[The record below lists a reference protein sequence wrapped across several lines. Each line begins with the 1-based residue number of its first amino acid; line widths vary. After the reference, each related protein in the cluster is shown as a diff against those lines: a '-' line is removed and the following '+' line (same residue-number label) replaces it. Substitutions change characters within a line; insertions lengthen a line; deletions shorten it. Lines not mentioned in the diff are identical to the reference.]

1 MAGGAT
7 TVTLNE
13 IQQIVRQIVEYCH
26 PQKVVLFGSYADG
39 TPTPDS
45 DVDLLVVM
53 DTADPPLHA
62 AARIAAAVDHPFPL
76 DILVAQPQALSD
88 SLARKASFA
97 TTVITKGT
105 VLYEARDSRV
115 D

>member
-1 MAGGAT
+1 MAGAAT
-7 TVTLNE
+7 TVTLDE
-13 IQQIVRQIVEYCH
+13 IRQVVHQIVGYCH
-26 PQKVVLFGSYADG
+26 PQRVVVFGSYADG

-53 DTADPPLHA
+53 DTEEPPLHA

-76 DILVAQPQALSD
+76 DILVVRPEALMD
-88 SLARKASFA
+88 ALARKASFA
-97 TTVITKGT
+97 TAVMTKGT
-105 VLYEARDSRV
+105 VLYEARDGRV